1 MSVFRQ
7 QGGPRVAVYG
17 ANGHTGRFV
26 VRAFVARGFEVL
38 ALGRDQHRLASAG
51 LPSGV
56 AIDAVALDDARA
68 LDRFLS
74 GVAAVVNCAGPF
86 LDTAE
91 PLVDAA
97 MRTGVH
103 YLDVTAE
110 QESARRLY
118 DRAAQIEAA
127 GIIAMPAMSFWG
139 GLADLLAT
147 ATMADWAEADEIR
160 IGSALD
166 SWKPTEGT
174 RITGQRNTF
183 PRVVVSEGQLQPLAT
198 PPARIDWSFAG
209 GFGRQAMVELPFTE
223 AILIGR
229 HLKVHA
235 VRHFMNTAPLS
246 DLRDPATP
254 PPHPEDAS
262 GRSSQ
267 RFRVE
272 VEVRRGDSL
281 RRGAVEGRDIYGVT
295 APLVVEAARRLL
307 KGPAPA
313 GVHAPGALFDAPS
326 FLAAVAPDMP

>member
-1 MSVFRQ
+1 MFRQ

-26 VRAFVARGFEVL
+26 VRAFFARGFEVL
-38 ALGRDQHRLASAG
+38 ALGRDKDRLASAG
-51 LPSGV
+51 LPTGV
-56 AIDAVALDDARA
+56 AVEAVSLDDPPA
-68 LDRFLS
+68 LDRCLS

-86 LDTAE
+86 LDTAD

-127 GIIAMPAMSFWG
+127 GIVAMPAMSFWG

-147 ATMADWAEADEIR
+147 AAMADWAEADEIR

-174 RITGQRNTF
+174 RITSQRNTF
-183 PRVVVSEGQLQPLAT
+183 PRLVISDGQLQPLAN
-198 PPARIDWSFAG
+198 PPPRTDWSFAG
-209 GFGRQAMVELPFTE
+209 DFGRQEMVELPFTE
-223 AILIGR
+223 AILIAR
-229 HLKVHA
+229 HLNVREVH
-235 VRHFMNTAPLS
+235 HFMNTAPLG
-246 DLRDPATP
+246 DLRDPKTP
-254 PPHPEDAS
+254 PPQPEDAS

-272 VEVRRGDSL
+272 VEVRRGEAL

-295 APLVVEAARRLL
+295 APLIVEAAARLT
-307 KGPAPA
+307 KGPFPA
-313 GVHAPGALFDAPS
+313 GVHAPGSLFDARS
-326 FLAAVAPDMP
+326 FLAAVEPDMV